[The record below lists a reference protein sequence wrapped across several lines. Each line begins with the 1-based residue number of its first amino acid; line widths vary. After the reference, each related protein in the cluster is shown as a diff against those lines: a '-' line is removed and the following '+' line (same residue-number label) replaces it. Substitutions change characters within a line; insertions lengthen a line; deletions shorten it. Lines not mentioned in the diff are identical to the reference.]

1 MPGSVQLASVDAV
14 LPHALAAA
22 FTEVVTWPVV
32 ASERY
37 RDGRMQVRSDADLPR
52 RSWALTRLLPY
63 ADWLVLRNFWEDRRG
78 AMLPF
83 YFYPRR
89 ADHDPTGA
97 SPVGRYRVRFDGGLS
112 NEYRLGRWPVSFRLI
127 EIS

>member
-1 MPGSVQLASVDAV
+1 MPSSVELTSVDTV
-14 LPHALAAA
+14 LPYALAAA
-22 FTEVVTWPVV
+22 FSEVVTWPVV
-32 ASERY
+32 ASDRY
-37 RDGRMQVRSDADLPR
+37 RDGRMQVRSDAALPR
-52 RSWALTRLLPY
+52 RSWAITRLLPY
-63 ADWLVLRNFWEDRRG
+63 ADWLVLRDFWEDRRG

-97 SPVGRYRVRFDGGLS
+97 SPEGRHRVRFDGGLS
-112 NEYRLGRWPVSFRLI
+112 NEYRLGRWSVSFRLI

>member
-1 MPGSVQLASVDAV
+1 MPGSVQLGSVDAV
-14 LPHALAAA
+14 LPYALAAA

-37 RDGRMQVRSDADLPR
+37 RDGRMQVRSDAALPR

-63 ADWLVLRNFWEDRRG
+63 ADWLVQHDFWEDRRG

-97 SPVGRYRVRFDGGLS
+97 SPVGRYRVRFDGALS

>member
-1 MPGSVQLASVDAV
+1 MPDSVQLASVDAV
-14 LPHALAAA
+14 LPFALAAA

-37 RDGRMQVRSDADLPR
+37 RDGRMQVRSDAALPR
-52 RSWALTRLLPY
+52 RSWALSRLLPY
-63 ADWLVLRNFWEDRRG
+63 ADWIELRDFWDDRKG

-89 ADHDPTGA
+89 ADYDPTGA
-97 SPVGRYRVRFDGGLS
+97 SPVGRHRVRFDAALS
-112 NEYRLGRWPVSFRLI
+112 HEYRLGRWPVSIRVI